1 MDILKKAGEIEKA
14 AEELMP
20 IRDKAEEGGLIKDL
34 ADKTEKAA
42 DVMLNLKEGQE
53 GKLDKLIHEVEDAA
67 ETLLDLDK

>member
-20 IRDKAEEGGLIKDL
+20 IRDKAEEGGVIKDL
-34 ADKTEKAA
+34 ADETEKAV
-42 DVMLNLKEGQE
+42 DVMLNLKEGHE
-53 GKLDKLIHEVEDAA
+53 GKRDKLIHEVEDAA

>member
-20 IRDKAEEGGLIKDL
+20 IRDKAGEGGLIKDL